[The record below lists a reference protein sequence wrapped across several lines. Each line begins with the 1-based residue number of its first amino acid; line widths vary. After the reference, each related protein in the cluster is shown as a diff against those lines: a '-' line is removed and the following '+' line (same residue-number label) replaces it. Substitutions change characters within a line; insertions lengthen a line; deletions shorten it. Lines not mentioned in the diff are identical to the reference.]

1 MFSLLVGFES
11 TCVST
16 GAIARP
22 RAYFGRGTG
31 SILLD
36 QVACTGTE
44 SRLVNCRSNPLGI
57 HDCSHSEDAG
67 VTCKGMHG
75 SLCYLT
81 CVLNTIASYPLS
93 VMLLC
98 GTYNID
104 TMMMM
109 NHQSTK
115 SVTVQQGLYCV
126 IYLTKSS
133 ILVHEHSGL
142 WYEMAM

>member
-1 MFSLLVGFES
+1 MPV
-11 TCVST
+11 
-16 GAIARP
+16 
-22 RAYFGRGTG
+22 
-31 SILLD
+31 LLD
-36 QVACTGTE
+36 VCTQY
-44 SRLVNCRSNPLGI
+44 NCFI
-57 HDCSHSEDAG
+57 
-67 VTCKGMHG
+67 
-75 SLCYLT
+75 
-81 CVLNTIASYPLS
+81 PLS